1 MHSTLAPPPAARPDR
16 PRWVIAELDVR
27 GEIDDH
33 AAMCLRQAIEA
44 HGGAAAMIL
53 VDLRELT
60 AIDGGG
66 LELFVRQHAGCRT
79 RGIELGLLICGDAR
93 QNAIARAFD
102 AAGLGDQ
109 LQFAYELP
117 SPPRRRRVPALPA
130 TRVSAAWL
138 RRLQRGSY

>member
-1 MHSTLAPPPAARPDR
+1 MPAPSPAPRHDR
-16 PRWVIAELDVR
+16 PRWVIAELDVH

-44 HGGAAAMIL
+44 HGSATAMLL

-60 AIDGGG
+60 AIDAGG
-66 LELFVRQHAGCRT
+66 LDLFVGHHADCSA

-109 LQFAYELP
+109 LQFAYEPP
-117 SPPRRRRVPALPA
+117 SRPRRRRVPAPA
-130 TRVSAAWL
+130 ARLAAAAWS
-138 RRLQRGSY
+138 RRLQRG